1 MRGCSDA
8 TCHQIME
15 HAVFPAYA
23 GMFLTPPNYHTYT
36 PRFPRVCG
44 DVPWSARRLVGPY
57 AFSPRMRGCSGKSG
71 KIPTHSHVFPAYA
84 GMFHAV
90 GGAREG
96 DNGFPRVCG
105 DVPSLKKTSTPTL
118 RFSPRMRGCSS
129 AEPSSRN
136 ANYVFPAYAGMFLSV
151 TPAGILILSFP
162 RVCGDVPSYST
173 FTDRHSLFSPRMRG
187 CS

>member
-1 MRGCSDA
+1 
-8 TCHQIME
+8 
-15 HAVFPAYA
+15 
-23 GMFLTPPNYHTYT
+23 MFLTPPNYHTYT
-36 PRFPRVCG
+36 PRFPRVYG

-136 ANYVFPAYAGMFLSV
+136 ANYVFPAYA
-151 TPAGILILSFP
+151 SFP
-162 RVCGDVPSYST
+162 RVYGDVPCLCQGFSKTY
-173 FTDRHSLFSPRMRG
+173 LFSPRMRG
-187 CS
+187 CSLEVINLAGIE